1 MAIRRHHYR
10 KVRNKN
16 LEKARRVKKRNERE
30 KKRNEREEE
39 SKGHKKH
46 HKPKKGVMPAALKK
60 YWATHKRK

>member
-16 LEKARRVKKRNERE
+16 LEKARRVKKRNE
-30 KKRNEREEE
+30 KEEE
-39 SKGHKKH
+39 TKGHKKH

>member
-16 LEKARRVKKRNERE
+16 LEKARRA